1 MQNLGDTF
9 QPRTRLL
16 QCFYMSEASLHSGK
30 EPGPH
35 QNRVPGT
42 GHPVG
47 KGVEEV
53 PPECSGSLALG
64 GEDTGTEDHWWEM
77 MLPRSKRDP
86 RGNNFANHL
95 TKF

>member
-1 MQNLGDTF
+1 
-9 QPRTRLL
+9 
-16 QCFYMSEASLHSGK
+16 MSEASLHSGK